1 MRAPRPAPGPTILGV
16 VKEFWVYTAMRLGL
30 FVGAF
35 GIIFGIWFLIAGE
48 VNIFWTMLLA
58 FLVSGVLSF
67 SLLDRQRDALAA
79 NVQRRA
85 HRVSAK
91 YEEYKAKE
99 DTD

>member
-1 MRAPRPAPGPTILGV
+1 MKA
-16 VKEFWVYTAMRLGL
+16 FWIYTAMRLGL

-35 GIIFGIWFLIAGE
+35 GIIFGVWFLVADE
-48 VNIFWTMLLA
+48 VNVFWAMLLA
-58 FLVSGVLSF
+58 FVVSGVLSY

-85 HRVSAK
+85 DRVSEK
-91 YEEYKAKE
+91 YEEYRTKE

>member
-1 MRAPRPAPGPTILGV
+1 MKA
-16 VKEFWVYTAMRLGL
+16 FWIYTAMRLGL

-35 GIIFGIWFLIAGE
+35 GIIFGVWFLVADE
-48 VNIFWTMLLA
+48 VNVFWAMLLA
-58 FLVSGVLSF
+58 FVVSGVLSY

-85 HRVSAK
+85 DRVSEK
-91 YEEYKAKE
+91 YEEHRSKE